1 MRIFTHMY
9 KSLIINL
16 YTFVYVAS
24 ISVARSNLKVPLVN
38 KNNPYTKKELNKKA
52 ELELEHSNE
61 IERKLFEARD
71 EEVRVKK
78 MF

>member
-1 MRIFTHMY
+1 
-9 KSLIINL
+9 
-16 YTFVYVAS
+16 
-24 ISVARSNLKVPLVN
+24 VPLVN